1 MANWPDLFVVKQFFE
16 PEICAAIAAELRAIE
31 GSAATVY
38 GRTTAGLV
46 DQRARKTIRLDPAEQ
61 TVKLVTTRLWECKD
75 AVEKYFAVALK
86 ECEEPQF
93 LRYREGD
100 FFVAHQDGNT
110 GMLNLDAE
118 QRLISTVIFMS
129 RQSEDPEAETYCGG
143 SLVFSSLT
151 DQVTIPSEAGMLI
164 AFRSEMTHEV
174 TPVTHGERY
183 SIASWYR

>member
-1 MANWPDLFVVKQFFE
+1 MTDWPDRFVVRQFFE
-16 PEICAAIAAELRAIE
+16 PDICAAIVAELKVIE
-31 GSAATVY
+31 GSAATIY
-38 GRTTAGLV
+38 GRTSTGFI
-46 DQRARKTIRLDPAEQ
+46 DERARKTVRLDPSEE
-61 TVKLVTTRLWECKD
+61 TVKLVKARLWDCKD
-75 AVEKYFAVALK
+75 AVEKYFAVTLK

-118 QRLISTVIFMS
+118 QRLISTVIFLS
-129 RQSEDPEAETYCGG
+129 RQSEQAETEAYCGG

-151 DQVTIPSEAGMLI
+151 DQVSIPSEPGMLV
-164 AFRSEMTHEV
+164 AFRSETTHEV